1 MLIFT
6 AFISGLVFSVGLVI
20 SGMVDPMV
28 VKGFLN
34 LAGEWQIDL
43 LLVLVAAVGVYA
55 IGFQLISRRTKP
67 VFDDSFRVPGK
78 QDIDQPLIIGSIL
91 FGLGWGL
98 VGICPGPAIVA
109 ITTLQPEFLV
119 FLISVVVGLY
129 GVPLLKLAVSSTAKH

>member
-1 MLIFT
+1 MLLVT
-6 AFISGLVFSVGLVI
+6 AFISGLVFSLGLVI

-43 LLVLVAAVGVYA
+43 LLVLIAAVGVYGIGYQLA
-55 IGFQLISRRTKP
+55 IRRTKP
-67 VFDDSFRVPGK
+67 VCDDSFRLPEK
-78 QDIDQPLIIGSIL
+78 QNIDRSLIIGSIL

-109 ITTLQPEFLV
+109 VTTMQPEFLV
-119 FLISVVVGLY
+119 FLASVIGGMY
-129 GVPLLKLAVSSTAKH
+129 GMSLLKFSR

>member
-1 MLIFT
+1 MLLVT
-6 AFISGLVFSVGLVI
+6 AFISGLVFSLGLVI

-43 LLVLVAAVGVYA
+43 LLVLIAAVGVYGIGYQLA
-55 IGFQLISRRTKP
+55 IRRTKP
-67 VFDDSFRVPGK
+67 VFDNSFRLPEK
-78 QDIDQPLIIGSIL
+78 QNIDRSLIIGSIL

-109 ITTLQPEFLV
+109 VTTMQPEFLV
-119 FLISVVVGLY
+119 FLASVIGGMY
-129 GVPLLKLAVSSTAKH
+129 GMSLLKFSR